1 VFYFIEARFLQSGIK
16 VDGSFYPVIK
26 MKWVEGEP
34 MNIYLSNHYKNNDK
48 VQGVLN
54 NFLKMVND
62 LERFGIAHGD
72 LQQGNIIK

>member
-1 VFYFIEARFLQSGIK
+1 
-16 VDGSFYPVIK
+16 
-26 MKWVEGEP
+26 
-34 MNIYLSNHYKNNDK
+34 MNIYLSNHYKTKDK

-72 LQQGNIIK
+72 LQQGNIINK

>member
-1 VFYFIEARFLQSGIK
+1 
-16 VDGSFYPVIK
+16 